1 MSRRESL
8 TRAALGAH
16 PEALSA
22 SVSLATPLTMNRL
35 VGRDR
40 AAGVLRELAE
50 AFSIAQ
56 PDFVLEGE
64 ERDVVTFAGSVDG
77 HQVGLL
83 VLLTPG
89 DEGTYEAVD
98 AYARPWPFVALAREK
113 MVPVDQVLAED
124 IDVSTPYLP
133 TGPADGYLSPPAASP
148 QLAADVVF
156 HSPVLT
162 EIVSGRDRVAAV
174 LQAVEQVGG
183 EPSYRIFT
191 QAGDHVIVAYDLHVH
206 GHTFQVAAVF
216 RFNGDAEIED
226 MRIYSRPWPVTAMFR
241 GEIYK
246 LLRENY
252 GPEFWQGENPL
263 VALGEA

>member
-1 MSRRESL
+1 MSRETL

-22 SVSLATPLTMNRL
+22 SVSLATPLTMSRL

-50 AFSIAQ
+50 AFSTAQ

-77 HQVGLL
+77 HPVGLL
-83 VLLTPG
+83 EILTPG
-89 DEGTYEAVD
+89 HEGTYEAID

-113 MVPVDQVLAED
+113 LLPADQVIAED
-124 IDVSTPYLP
+124 IDVSAPYRP
-133 TGPADGYLSPPAASP
+133 TGPADGYMTPPGALP
-148 QLAADVVF
+148 QLAADVEF

-162 EIVSGRDRVAAV
+162 ETVSGRDRVGAV

-191 QAGDHVIVAYDLHVH
+191 QAADHAIVAYDMHVH
-206 GHTFQVAAVF
+206 GHTFQVAVVF
-216 RFNGDAEIED
+216 RFNADAQIED
-226 MRIYSRPWPVTAMFR
+226 MRIYSRPWPVAAMFR

-263 VALGEA
+263 TALGEA

>member
-1 MSRRESL
+1 MDPDHQGRSLMSRRESL
-8 TRAALGAH
+8 TRAALGAD

-50 AFSIAQ
+50 AFSIVQ

-83 VLLTPG
+83 VILTPG
-89 DEGTYEAVD
+89 GGGTYEAVD
-98 AYARPWPFVALAREK
+98 AYARPWPFVALA
-113 MVPVDQVLAED
+113 ED
-124 IDVSTPYLP
+124 IDVSTPYVP
-133 TGPADGYLSPPAASP
+133 TGPADGYLSLPAASP

-162 EIVSGRDRVAAV
+162 ETVSGRDRVAAV
-174 LQAVEQVGG
+174 LHAVEQAGG
-183 EPSYRIFT
+183 EPRYRIFT
-191 QAGDHVIVAYDLHVH
+191 QAGEHVIAAYDLRVH
-206 GHTFQVAAVF
+206 GHTFQIAALF
-216 RFNGDAEIED
+216 RFNSDAEIED

-263 VALGEA
+263 VALGED

>member
-1 MSRRESL
+1 MSRESL
-8 TRAALGAH
+8 ARAALGAH

-40 AAGVLRELAE
+40 AAAFLRELAE

-56 PDFVLEGE
+56 PEFVLEGE
-64 ERDVVTFAGSVDG
+64 ERHVVTFAGSVDG
-77 HQVGLL
+77 HPVGLL
-83 VLLTPG
+83 VVLTPG
-89 DEGTYEAVD
+89 PEGTYQAVD
-98 AYARPWPFVALAREK
+98 AYARPWPFVALARDK

-124 IDVSTPYLP
+124 IDVSTPYVP
-133 TGPADGYLSPPAASP
+133 SGPADGYLDLPAAAP
-148 QLAADVVF
+148 RLATDVAF

-162 EIVSGRDRVAAV
+162 ATVSGRDRVAAV

-183 EPSYRIFT
+183 EPGYRIFT
-191 QAGDHVIVAYDLHVH
+191 QAGEHVVAAYDLHVH
-206 GHTFQVAAVF
+206 GHTWQVAAVF

-226 MRIYSRPWPVTAMFR
+226 MLIYSRPWPVTAFFR
-241 GEIYK
+241 GEIFK
-246 LLRENY
+246 LLRPNY

-263 VALGEA
+263 TALGED